1 MWTFSW
7 IIKYFCTI
15 LWSSCFLQTG
25 SGGGTC
31 HRYWLIDRSS
41 QQTVSVSVSVSD
53 STAFLLG
60 LGRSCLGL
68 RQKGKLW
75 VGSWNSEKVCCL
87 ICLLQVFSLG
97 RWIFQISWK
106 ISCSLYRSSSLLGL
120 NPSKF
125 SSRLCLVLVLTWSW
139 SQLRWSWPP
148 YCNWPPSSLSG
159 GQSRKHFLH

>member
-7 IIKYFCTI
+7 IKKYFCTI

-31 HRYWLIDRSS
+31 HRYWL
-41 QQTVSVSVSVSD
+41 
-53 STAFLLG
+53 AFVVASRPSPSRLG
-60 LGRSCLGL
+60 LDCIFTRSWSVLS
-68 RQKGKLW
+68 RPQRGKLW

-106 ISCSLYRSSSLLGL
+106 IACSLYCSSSLLGL

-125 SSRLCLVLVLTWSW
+125 SSHLCLVLVLTWSW
-139 SQLRWSWPP
+139 CQLRWSWPP
-148 YCNWPPSSLSG
+148 YCNWPPLKGSSLSG